1 MFLNRQ
7 TPPTILTLTLIAG
20 LSALTMNI
28 FLPSLPSMAKWYQ
41 APYAQM
47 QLSISLY
54 MVLSAVLQLFIGP
67 ISDRFGRRPV
77 LLTALIL
84 FMLATVGT
92 ITAPTAEWFLFFRM
106 LQAVISAATLL
117 PRAIVRDMVSG
128 PAAASMI
135 GYVTMGMSLVPMIG
149 PVIGGYLDESFGWQA
164 NFSLLLI
171 AGAAVLA
178 LTFWDLGETAPLQ
191 SEGLLAQFRR
201 YPEILRNRFF
211 WGYSLTATLVAGCFF
226 AYLGGAPYIGDHIF
240 GLSPSRIGAFFGL
253 TALGYMAGNFLSG
266 RYSMRI
272 GVDRMIL
279 WGTLS
284 LIGCFALQLLAL
296 QLGALT
302 PALFFGLTIFM
313 GIGNGMALPNA
324 NAGLLSAFGADLA
337 GSASGLA
344 GAQMLAG
351 GAALAAL
358 AGHLLTEE
366 SAQPLVLLGLLTGL
380 AALTL
385 FVTMVRGRA

>member
-41 APYAQM
+41 AEYAQM

-54 MVLSAVLQLFIGP
+54 MALSAVLQLFIGP
-67 ISDRFGRRPV
+67 ISDRYGRRPV
-77 LLTALIL
+77 LLTALVL
-84 FMLATVGT
+84 FLLATIGT

-149 PVIGGYLDESFGWQA
+149 PVIGGYLDENFGWQA

-191 SEGLLAQFRR
+191 SEGLAAQFRR
-201 YPEILRNRFF
+201 YPEILRSRLF
-211 WGYSLTATLVAGCFF
+211 WGYSLTGTLVAGCFF

-240 GLSPSRIGAFFGL
+240 GLSPSRIGAFFAL
-253 TALGYMAGNFLSG
+253 TAVGYMAGNFISG
-266 RYSMRI
+266 RFSMRI

-279 WGTLS
+279 WGGLS
-284 LIGCFALQLLAL
+284 LISCFALQLLAL
-296 QLGALT
+296 QLGLLT
-302 PALFFGLTIFM
+302 PLLFFGLTMLM
-313 GIGNGMALPNA
+313 GIGNGMCLPNA

-358 AGHLLTEE
+358 SGHLLTEE
-366 SAQPLVLLGLLTGL
+366 SALPLILLGLLTAM
-380 AALTL
+380 AALAVFLTL
-385 FVTMVRGRA
+385 VRKAA